1 MKIQILLFCHFYSA
15 RLIAE
20 WTGQAEDNKFT
31 EG

>member
-1 MKIQILLFCHFYSA
+1 MEIKILTFSRFYSA

-20 WTGQAEDNKFT
+20 WTGQAEDNTFT